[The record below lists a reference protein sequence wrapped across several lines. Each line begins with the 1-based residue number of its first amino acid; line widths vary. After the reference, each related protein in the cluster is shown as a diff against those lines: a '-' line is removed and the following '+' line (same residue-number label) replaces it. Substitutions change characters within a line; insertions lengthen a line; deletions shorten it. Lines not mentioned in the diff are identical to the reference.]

1 MSIELLLMISC
12 TLSVHKNLNT
22 NLYMQNI
29 NNVLVRDEHLT
40 SFLNRKVCKKYNHM
54 YGH

>member
-1 MSIELLLMISC
+1 
-12 TLSVHKNLNT
+12 
-22 NLYMQNI
+22 MQNI

-54 YGH
+54 NSLTRNTSIYATTGITTPEEQSP